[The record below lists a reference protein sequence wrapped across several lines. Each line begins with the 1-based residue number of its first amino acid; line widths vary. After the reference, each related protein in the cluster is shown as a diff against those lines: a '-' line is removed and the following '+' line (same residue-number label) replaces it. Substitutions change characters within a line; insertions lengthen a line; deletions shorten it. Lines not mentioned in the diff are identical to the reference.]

1 MKTKQD
7 PRHIK
12 REHLMQL
19 LFTWDFQK
27 KKSAQIASIVE
38 NIDKIDDLIRDAAS
52 QRPVNEINKIDLAIL
67 RLSIFELIMEKGAP
81 FKVIVDE
88 AVELGKEFGSDSSA
102 SFINGVLGKVIEEQ
116 KLDE

>member
-1 MKTKQD
+1 MKTRQD

-12 REHLMQL
+12 RVHLMQL

-27 KKSAQIASIVE
+27 KTPAEIEEIVK
-38 NIDKIDDLIRDAAS
+38 NINKIDDLIRFAAA
-52 QRPVNEINKIDLAIL
+52 QRPITEINKIDLSIL
-67 RLSIFELIMEKGAP
+67 RLSIFELIMEKGTP
-81 FKVIVDE
+81 FKVVVDE
-88 AVELGKEFGSDSSA
+88 AVELGKEFGADSSA